1 MEAESGSH
9 PSQTIDIL
17 LHKMCLYCRYS
28 AVSGTTT
35 GTLLSLTVTVHALH
49 LHRTLTAEMTTETF
63 VVIKSAAT
71 MNAFIIVKQQLH
83 PLNCPN

>member
-17 LHKMCLYCRYS
+17 LHKMRLYCRYS

-35 GTLLSLTVTVHALH
+35 GTSLSLTVLVHALH

-63 VVIKSAAT
+63 VIKSAAT